1 MNDEMR
7 NPIAW
12 ETQADTWEES
22 VAYVIIVYDFLP
34 QVLLKRLNTSTM
46 YSDDEINMFLWEVYS
61 YQTTRLLILEDST
74 LWAVYDFSANNTCAL
89 HIWR

>member
-12 ETQADTWEES
+12 ETQADTLEES

-74 LWAVYDFSANNTCAL
+74 L
-89 HIWR
+89 